1 MGIKTYR
8 PVTPGLRHRTGN
20 RFDELSGDA
29 PYKPLLV
36 SLPKSG
42 GRDSR
47 GHLSM
52 RNRGGGHKQLYRVI
66 DFKRDKIGIPGTVE
80 TVEYDPNRSSFISL
94 VKYRDGE
101 RRYIIYPAGLQ
112 VGQEI
117 VSTDRQADI
126 LPGNAM
132 PLRFI
137 PLGTVIHNIELRKD
151 KGGQVAKSAGA
162 GAQILAKEGD
172 YAQVRLPSSEIR
184 KVHLDCRATIGQ
196 IGNARPLEHQRRQG
210 RPEPLEGH
218 PAARPRHGHESH
230 RPSARRRR
238 GQGQGRP
245 PSGQPGRHP
254 DQGLQDP
261 QEQADPGL
269 HRPAQ
274 EQVIMSRSLHKGP
287 FIDGHLLEKV
297 QALSTPAGKRQVV
310 KTWSRRS
317 TIIPEMVGMT
327 IGVHNGRKFI
337 PVFVTENMVGHKLG
351 EFSPTRHFKGHT
363 SKTAKQLKVGK
374 TP

>member
-8 PVTPGLRHRTGN
+8 PRTPGLRHRTGN
-20 RFDELSGDA
+20 RFEELSGEG

-36 SLPKSG
+36 FLPKSG

-52 RNRGGGHKQLYRVI
+52 RNRGGGHKRLYRVI
-66 DFKRDKIGIPGTVE
+66 DFKRDKIDIPGTVE

-101 RRYIIYPAGLQ
+101 RRYIIYPVGLQ
-112 VGQEI
+112 VGQAI

-172 YAQVRLPSSEIR
+172 YAQVRMPSSEIR

-196 IGNARPLEHQRRQG
+196 IGNLDHSNISIGKAGRSRWKGIRPHVRG
-210 RPEPLEGH
+210 TAMNPVDHPHGGGEGK
-218 PAARPRHGHESH
+218 AKG
-230 RPSARRRR
+230 
-238 GQGQGRP
+238 
-245 PSGQPGRHP
+245 GRHP
-254 DQGLQDP
+254 VSPEGIP
-261 QEQADPGL
+261 T
-269 HRPAQ
+269 
-274 EQVIMSRSLHKGP
+274 KGFKTRRNKRTQS
-287 FIDGHLLEKV
+287 FII
-297 QALSTPAGKRQVV
+297 R
-310 KTWSRRS
+310 RRS
-317 TIIPEMVGMT
+317 
-327 IGVHNGRKFI
+327 K
-337 PVFVTENMVGHKLG
+337 
-351 EFSPTRHFKGHT
+351 
-363 SKTAKQLKVGK
+363 
-374 TP
+374 

>member
-8 PVTPGLRHRTGN
+8 PITPGLRHRTTN
-20 RFDELSGDA
+20 EYEDLTGDR

-47 GHLSM
+47 GHLSI
-52 RNRGGGHKQLYRVI
+52 RNRGGGHKQLYRIV
-66 DFKRDKIGIPGTVE
+66 DSKRDKIGITGVIE

-101 RRYIIYPAGLQ
+101 RRYILSPQGLK

-117 VSTDRQADI
+117 VSSDTQVDI

-151 KGGQVAKSAGA
+151 KGGQVAKSAGT

-184 KVHLDCRATIGQ
+184 KIHLDCRAVIGQ
-196 IGNARPLEHQRRQG
+196 IGNVDHQNISIGKAGRNRWKGWRPHVRG
-210 RPEPLEGH
+210 TAMNPIDHPHGGGEGKSK
-218 PAARPRHGHESH
+218 G
-230 RPSARRRR
+230 
-238 GQGQGRP
+238 
-245 PSGQPGRHP
+245 GRHP
-254 DQGLQDP
+254 VSPEGIP
-261 QEQADPGL
+261 TKGYKTRRNKRTQA
-269 HRPAQ
+269 
-274 EQVIMSRSLHKGP
+274 
-287 FIDGHLLEKV
+287 FII
-297 QALSTPAGKRQVV
+297 R
-310 KTWSRRS
+310 RRS
-317 TIIPEMVGMT
+317 
-327 IGVHNGRKFI
+327 K
-337 PVFVTENMVGHKLG
+337 
-351 EFSPTRHFKGHT
+351 
-363 SKTAKQLKVGK
+363 
-374 TP
+374 